1 MDQAINPSIIKRRRR
16 ATLAALGAGL
26 ALATAAVWGVNRAV
40 APSAAANELNIAEVR
55 RGSVA
60 DTIGA
65 SGIVIPV
72 HEEQVPSPIQT
83 RVAKVHA
90 RPGQQV
96 AAGALLLELDNQSVK
111 LDIERLKEQLAQQD
125 NRIQTLHLEQ
135 EQRRK
140 QLASSIELLHL
151 DLQSTRAKLQRSQTL
166 RKHGGVSAEDL
177 LTAELNVQRNEI
189 QLRQQQEQIED
200 LRRSTSSSI
209 EGAQLQQS
217 ILRKQLAQQEDLLA
231 RTQVRAPFDGML
243 TWLLQDEGAAVATGQ
258 LVARV
263 SDMHNYRVEATL
275 SDFHARR
282 VEPGQDVLVEQGAL
296 QLAGKVHTILPEIQ
310 NGTVKLLVTLAQPNH
325 PALRNKLRVDANI
338 VAARKE
344 GALVVARGPAFN
356 GRGQQ
361 AFFVVNG
368 SSARKTMLDIGASDG
383 KQVEILAGARAG
395 DRIVISDTTRFKNND
410 TLRIA
415 Q

>member
-1 MDQAINPSIIKRRRR
+1 MDQAINPSIIKHRRR
-16 ATLAALGAGL
+16 ATLAAVGAGL
-26 ALATAAVWGVNRAV
+26 ALAAAAVWGVNRAV
-40 APSAAANELNIAEVR
+40 APSAAAGELHVAEVR

-65 SGIVIPV
+65 SGIIIPV

-125 NRIQTLHLEQ
+125 NRIQTLRLEQ
-135 EQRRK
+135 EQKRK
-140 QLASSIELLHL
+140 QLASSIELLQL
-151 DLQSTRAKLQRSQTL
+151 DLQATRAKLQRSQTL

-189 QLRQQQEQIED
+189 QLRQQQEQID
-200 LRRSTSSSI
+200 DVRRSTSSNI
-209 EGAQLQQS
+209 EGAQLQQN
-217 ILRKQLAQQEDLLA
+217 ILRKQLAQLEDLLA
-231 RTQVRAPFDGML
+231 RTQVRAPFGGML
-243 TWLLQDEGAAVATGQ
+243 TWLLQDEGAAVANGQ

-310 NGTVKLLVTLAQPNH
+310 DGTVKLLVTLAQPNH

-344 GALVVARGPAFN
+344 GALVVPRGPAFN

-361 AFFVVNG
+361 ALFVVDG
-368 SSARKTMLDIGASDG
+368 STARKTMLNIGASDG
-383 KQVEILAGARAG
+383 KQVEILSGARVG
-395 DRIVISDTTRFKNND
+395 DRIVISDTTRFKDYD
-410 TLRIA
+410 TIRIA

>member
-1 MDQAINPSIIKRRRR
+1 MDQAINPSILKKRRR
-16 ATLAALGAGL
+16 ATLLALGAGL
-26 ALATAAVWGVNRAV
+26 ALACAAVWGVNRAV
-40 APSAAANELNIAEVR
+40 APSTAAQELTIAEVR
-55 RGSVA
+55 QGSIS

-65 SGIVIPV
+65 AGVVIPV

-125 NRIQTLHLEQ
+125 NRIQTLRLEQ

-140 QLASSIELLHL
+140 QLASSIELLQL

-166 RKHGGVSAEDL
+166 RQHGGVSAEDL
-177 LTAELNVQRNEI
+177 LTAQLNVQRNEI

-200 LRRSTSSSI
+200 VRRATSSNI
-209 EGAQLQQS
+209 EGAQLQQN
-217 ILRKQLAQQEDLLA
+217 ILRKQLAQQDELLA

-263 SDMHNYRVEATL
+263 SDLHNYRVEATL
-275 SDFHARR
+275 SDFHARS
-282 VEPGQDVLVEQGAL
+282 VEPGQEVLVEQGAL
-296 QLAGKVHTILPEIQ
+296 QLRGTVHTILPEIQ
-310 NGTVKLLVTLAQPNH
+310 NGTVKLLVTLAQPGH

-338 VAARKE
+338 VAARKDS
-344 GALVVARGPAFN
+344 ALVVARGPAFN
-356 GRGQQ
+356 GRGMQP
-361 AFFVVNG
+361 FFVVRG
-368 SSARKTMLDIGASDG
+368 GSARKTMLDIGASDG
-383 KQVEILAGARAG
+383 KQVEILSGARAG
-395 DRIVISDTTRFKNND
+395 DRIIISNTNRFND
-410 TLRIA
+410 TDTIRIA

>member
-1 MDQAINPSIIKRRRR
+1 MDQAINPSIIKRRRH
-16 ATLAALGAGL
+16 ATLAAIGAGL
-26 ALATAAVWGVNRAV
+26 AFACAAVWGVNRAV
-40 APSAAANELNIAEVR
+40 APSASAGELNIAEIKL
-55 RGSVA
+55 GSIA

-65 SGIVIPV
+65 TGIVVPV

-96 AAGALLLELDNQSVK
+96 SAGTLLLELDSQSVK
-111 LDIERLKEQLAQQD
+111 LELERLKEQLAQQD
-125 NRIQTLHLEQ
+125 NRIQTLRLEQ
-135 EQRRK
+135 EQKRK
-140 QLASSIELLHL
+140 QLASSIELLQL

-166 RKHGGVSAEDL
+166 RQYGGVSAEDL
-177 LTAELNVQRNEI
+177 LTSELNVKRNEI

-200 LRRSTSSSI
+200 LRHATASNI

-217 ILRKQLAQQEDLLA
+217 ILRKQLAQQEELLA

-243 TWLLQDEGAAVATGQ
+243 TWLLQDEGASVASGQ

-263 SDMHNYRVEATL
+263 SDLHNYRVEATL

-282 VEPGQDVLVEQGAL
+282 IEPGQPVVVEQGAL
-296 QLAGKVHTILPEIQ
+296 QLQGKVQTILPEIQ
-310 NGTVKLLVTLAQPNH
+310 DGTVKLLVALEQPNH
-325 PALRNKLRVDANI
+325 PQLRNKLRVDANI
-338 VAARKE
+338 IAANKAS
-344 GALVVARGPAFN
+344 ALVVARGPAFN

-361 AFFVVNG
+361 AIFLVDG
-368 SSARKTMLDIGASDG
+368 STARKTMLNIGASDS
-383 KQVEILAGARAG
+383 KQVEIVSGARAG
-395 DRIVISDTTRFKNND
+395 DRIVISDTTRFKD
-410 TLRIA
+410 YDSIRIA

>member
-1 MDQAINPSIIKRRRR
+1 MDQAINPSIIQRRKRT
-16 ATLAALGAGL
+16 TLIAIGAGL
-26 ALATAAVWGVNRAV
+26 ALACAAVWGVNRAV
-40 APSAAANELNIAEVR
+40 APSVGANQLNIAEVHL
-55 RGSVA
+55 GAIA

-65 SGIVIPV
+65 AGVVVPV

-83 RVAKVHA
+83 RIAKVHA

-111 LDIERLKEQLAQQD
+111 LELERLKEQLAQQD
-125 NRIQTLHLEQ
+125 NRIQTLRLEQ
-135 EQRRK
+135 EQKRK
-140 QLASSIELLHL
+140 QLASSIELLQL

-166 RKHGGVSAEDL
+166 RQHGGVSAEDL
-177 LTAELNVQRNEI
+177 LTAELNVKRNEI
-189 QLRQQQEQIED
+189 QLRQQQEQVED
-200 LRRSTSSSI
+200 VRRATASNI

-243 TWLLQDEGAAVATGQ
+243 TWLMQDEGAAVAAGQ

-263 SDMHNYRVEATL
+263 SDLHNYRVEATL
-275 SDFHARR
+275 SDFHSRR
-282 VEPGQDVLVEQGAL
+282 VEPGQTVLIEQGAL
-296 QLAGKVHTILPEIQ
+296 QLQGKVHTILPEIQ
-310 NGTVKLLVTLAQPNH
+310 DGTVKLLVTLDQPNH
-325 PALRNKLRVDANI
+325 PQLRNKLRVDANI
-338 VAARKE
+338 VAARKD
-344 GALVVARGPAFN
+344 GALVVTRGPAIN

-361 AFFVVNG
+361 AVFIVNG
-368 SSARKTMLDIGASDG
+368 GTARKALLDIGASDG

-395 DRIVISDTTRFKNND
+395 DRIVISDTTSFKD
-410 TLRIA
+410 YDSIRIA

>member
-1 MDQAINPSIIKRRRR
+1 MDQAINPSIIQRRRR
-16 ATLAALGAGL
+16 ATLLAVGAGL

-40 APSAAANELNIAEVR
+40 APSAGAAELTIAEVR
-55 RGSVA
+55 QGSIA
-60 DTIGA
+60 DAIGA
-65 SGIVIPV
+65 AGVVIPV
-72 HEEQVPSPIQT
+72 HEEQVASPIQT

-96 AAGALLLELDNQSVK
+96 SAGSLLLELDNEAVK

-125 NRIQTLHLEQ
+125 NRIQTLRLEQ
-135 EQRRK
+135 EQKRK
-140 QLASSIELLHL
+140 QLASSIELLQL

-166 RKHGGVSAEDL
+166 RQHGGVSAEDL
-177 LTAELNVQRNEI
+177 LTAELNVKRNEI

-200 LRRSTSSSI
+200 VRRATSSNI

-263 SDMHNYRVEATL
+263 SDLHNYRVEATL

-282 VEPGQDVLVEQGAL
+282 VEPGQEVLVEQGAL
-296 QLAGKVHTILPEIQ
+296 QLRGKVHTILPEIQ
-310 NGTVKLLVTLAQPNH
+310 NGTVKLLVTLEQPNH

-338 VAARKE
+338 VAARKD

-356 GRGQQ
+356 GRGKQ
-361 AFFVVNG
+361 AVFLVQG
-368 SSARKTMLDIGASDG
+368 GSARKAMLDIGASDG

-395 DRIVISDTTRFKNND
+395 DRIIISDTTRFKDND
-410 TLRIA
+410 TIRIA

>member
-1 MDQAINPSIIKRRRR
+1 MDQAINPSIIQRRRR
-16 ATLAALGAGL
+16 ATLAAVGAGL

-40 APSAAANELNIAEVR
+40 APSAAASELNLAEVR
-55 RGSVA
+55 RGSIA

-65 SGIVIPV
+65 SGVVIPV
-72 HEEQVPSPIQT
+72 HEEQVPSQIQT

-96 AAGALLLELDNQSVK
+96 TAGTLLLELDNQSVR

-125 NRIQTLHLEQ
+125 NRIQTLRLEQ
-135 EQRRK
+135 EQKRK

-200 LRRSTSSSI
+200 VRRSTTSNI

-217 ILRKQLAQQEDLLA
+217 ILRKQLAQQEELLA

-243 TWLLQDEGAAVATGQ
+243 TWLLQDEGAAVAAGQ

-310 NGTVKLLVTLAQPNH
+310 DGTVKLLVTLAQPSH
-325 PALRNKLRVDANI
+325 PALRNKLRVEANI

-344 GALVVARGPAFN
+344 GALVVTRGPAFN
-356 GRGQQ
+356 GRGRQ

-368 SSARKTMLDIGASDG
+368 STARKTMLDIGASDG
-383 KQVEILAGARAG
+383 KQVEVLAGASAG
-395 DRIVISDTTRFKNND
+395 DRIVISDTTRFKDND
-410 TLRIA
+410 TIRIA

>member
-16 ATLAALGAGL
+16 ATLLSTGAALAMVC
-26 ALATAAVWGVNRAV
+26 ATVWAVSRAV
-40 APSAAANELNIAEVR
+40 APSAAASDLNIAEVR
-55 RGSVA
+55 QGSIA

-65 SGIVIPV
+65 AGVVVPV

-83 RVAKVHA
+83 RIAKVHA

-96 AAGALLLELDNQSVK
+96 SAGTLLLELDNQSVK
-111 LDIERLKEQLAQQD
+111 LELERLKEQLAQQD
-125 NRIQTLHLEQ
+125 NRIQVLRLEQ
-135 EQRRK
+135 EQKRK
-140 QLASSIELLHL
+140 QLASSNELLQL
-151 DLQSTRAKLQRSQTL
+151 DLQSTRAKLLRSQTL
-166 RKHGGVSAEDL
+166 RQHGGVSAEDL
-177 LTAELNVQRNEI
+177 LAAELNVKRNEI
-189 QLRQQQEQIED
+189 QLRQQQEQVED
-200 LRRSTSSSI
+200 VRRATASNI

-217 ILRKQLAQQEDLLA
+217 ILRKQFAQQEELLA

-263 SDMHNYRVEATL
+263 SDLHNYRVEATL

-282 VEPGQDVLVEQGAL
+282 VEPGQPVLVEQGAL
-296 QLAGKVHTILPEIQ
+296 QLHGKVHTILPEIQ
-310 NGTVKLLVTLAQPNH
+310 DGTVKLLVTLDQPNH
-325 PALRNKLRVDANI
+325 PQLRNKLRVDANI
-338 VAARKE
+338 VAARKDA
-344 GALVVARGPAFN
+344 ALVVARGPAFN

-361 AFFVVNG
+361 AIFLVDGSTAHKATVN
-368 SSARKTMLDIGASDG
+368 IGASDG

-395 DRIVISDTTRFKNND
+395 ERIIISDTSRFKDYD
-410 TLRIA
+410 TIRIA